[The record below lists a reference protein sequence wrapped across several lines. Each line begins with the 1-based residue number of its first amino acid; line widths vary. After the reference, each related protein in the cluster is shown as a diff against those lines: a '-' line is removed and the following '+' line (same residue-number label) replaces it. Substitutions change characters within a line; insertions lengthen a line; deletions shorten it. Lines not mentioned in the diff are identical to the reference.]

1 MKRIAKSARL
11 VLESSTVMMQEKPIS
26 RYLQNVLDALP
37 SAFAQLVFLSS
48 LRDPYTGRYL
58 HEGWSSVSTP
68 EEVNMALRDTHRS
81 VFEAVVSLSLMDLSR
96 ELRRHFNSL
105 GQVEVRVAN
114 LWLETEPYYE
124 MIPEGCSVLAR
135 RFFISQFRSA
145 LEVLIQ
151 APGWTYLEEPASS
164 PLPQPDL
171 GPRPRWLN

>member
-1 MKRIAKSARL
+1 MLR
-11 VLESSTVMMQEKPIS
+11 EQPIS
-26 RYLQNVLDALP
+26 RYLQNVLEALP

-58 HEGWSSVSTP
+58 HEGWASISTP
-68 EEVNMALRDTHRS
+68 EEVNRALRETHRS

-96 ELRRHFNSL
+96 ELRKHFSSL
-105 GQVEVRVAN
+105 GQVEIRVAN

-124 MIPEGCSVLAR
+124 MIPEGCSLLAR

-164 PLPQPDL
+164 PLPLPDP

>member
-1 MKRIAKSARL
+1 MLR
-11 VLESSTVMMQEKPIS
+11 EKPIT

-58 HEGWSSVSTP
+58 HEGWASVSTP
-68 EEVNMALRDTHRS
+68 EEVNLALRQTHRS
-81 VFEAVVSLSLMDLSR
+81 VFEVVVSLSLIDLSR
-96 ELRRHFNSL
+96 ELRKHFSSL

-124 MIPEGCSVLAR
+124 MIPEGCSMLAR
-135 RFFISQFRSA
+135 KFFISQFRSA

-151 APGWTYLEEPASS
+151 APGWTYLEEPTAS
-164 PLPQPDL
+164 PLPQPD
-171 GPRPRWLN
+171 PVSRPRWLN